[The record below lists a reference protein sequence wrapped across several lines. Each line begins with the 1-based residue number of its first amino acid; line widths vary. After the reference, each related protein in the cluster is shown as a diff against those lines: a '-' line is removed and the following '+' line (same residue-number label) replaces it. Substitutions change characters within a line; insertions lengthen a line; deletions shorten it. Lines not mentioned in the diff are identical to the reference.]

1 MFVGPAIALLGIS
14 SAVPPKDNEWSFF
27 QAYSW
32 LSTPSSPTEVSS
44 TYHVG
49 LAVSMIGLC
58 LLVGGL
64 VGIVHAFTRS
74 SLFWMGVGVL
84 IGGVILFGYGS
95 LTITSLFEQMRGMF
109 TPQSIT
115 DWAVDQGML
124 TVSPV
129 QILEEQL
136 FLVQLLQL
144 MGLGMT
150 IVGAIMLA
158 YGLWVKKENR

>member
-1 MFVGPAIALLGIS
+1 
-14 SAVPPKDNEWSFF
+14 
-27 QAYSW
+27 
-32 LSTPSSPTEVSS
+32 
-44 TYHVG
+44 
-49 LAVSMIGLC
+49 MIGLC
-58 LLVGGL
+58 LLAGGL

-115 DWAVDQGML
+115 DWVVDQGML

-144 MGLGMT
+144 RN
-150 IVGAIMLA
+150 VHAF
-158 YGLWVKKENR
+158 